1 MNEFV
6 EKFDRLLLLTL
17 KHGVNNKLEISTTV
31 RRGLKG
37 TPNHPC
43 RIVPS
48 KTSDHGMLNGE
59 LSHQRSFG
67 IKLYFQGMFSVNS
80 QHFEIFGIWL
90 RSCRL
95 QWTHKRL
102 PLALFFPWVP
112 DIISSFQG
120 SSFQNS
126 TGPLFQPEKLQYNL
140 YNFVLVIHCIL
151 TNAPQK
157 ST

>member
-1 MNEFV
+1 MNEFT
-6 EKFDRLLLLTL
+6 EKFDRILLLTL
-17 KHGVNNKLEISTTV
+17 KHGVNNKVEISTTV
-31 RRGLKG
+31 RSVLKG

-48 KTSDHGMLNGE
+48 KTSDHGMLNVE

-67 IKLYFQGMFSVNS
+67 IKHFQGMFSINS

-90 RSCRL
+90 RSCKL
-95 QWTHKRL
+95 QRTHKRL
-102 PLALFFPWVP
+102 PLALFFSWVP

-126 TGPLFQPEKLQYNL
+126 TGPLLQPEKLQYNL
-140 YNFVLVIHCIL
+140 YNFVLVIQCIL
-151 TNAPQK
+151 TNPPQK

>member
-1 MNEFV
+1 MNKFV

-80 QHFEIFGIWL
+80 QHFEIFGIL
-90 RSCRL
+90 NTYGKNTR
-95 QWTHKRL
+95 
-102 PLALFFPWVP
+102 F
-112 DIISSFQG
+112 
-120 SSFQNS
+120 
-126 TGPLFQPEKLQYNL
+126 
-140 YNFVLVIHCIL
+140 
-151 TNAPQK
+151 K
-157 ST
+157 STKKEKSVITTLNKM